1 MGGTANERSREELTA
16 TGDLFTP
23 IHKALRSMIYGLSG
37 RLQTNDFADA
47 AATRALI
54 TDLENDFAV
63 ARSAGCTL
71 CILAGHAV
79 DEESVIFPQVARVG
93 SKLIMELISEHHE
106 LTRRELEIAKS
117 GHELLSMDSAEARV
131 VAGVQLNIAANQL
144 FGAYITHMNREEVE
158 VVPLMA
164 EHFTD
169 PEMNAMQ
176 GKIIGQ
182 MPPDR
187 VLAILG
193 WMLPSLNV
201 TELSRLLFAL
211 KGAVPPQFMK
221 AVTDLGA
228 ARVDP
233 TRWDAAKL
241 RVGL

>member
-1 MGGTANERSREELTA
+1 MAA
-16 TGDLFTP
+16 KGDLFTP

-47 AATRALI
+47 ATSKALI

-63 ARSAGCTL
+63 ARSAGCAL
-71 CILAGHAV
+71 CILAHHAT
-79 DEESVIFPQVARVG
+79 DEESVIFPSATRVG
-93 SKLIMELISEHHE
+93 DKLIAELIADHHD
-106 LTRRELEIAKS
+106 LTRRELEIAKA

-131 VAGVQLNIAANQL
+131 RAGAQLNRAANQL
-144 FGAYITHMNREEVE
+144 FGAYITHMNREEAE
-158 VVPLMA
+158 LVPLMA
-164 EHFTD
+164 EHFSD
-169 PEMNAMQ
+169 PEMAAMQ

-187 VLAILG
+187 MFAILG

-201 TELSRLLFAL
+201 TELSGFLSSM
-211 KGAVPPQFMK
+211 KGAAPPQVMK
-221 AVTDLGA
+221 AVSDLCA

-233 TRWDAAKL
+233 ARWDTVKL

>member
-1 MGGTANERSREELTA
+1 MPA
-16 TGDLFTP
+16 TGDLFTS
-23 IHKALRSMIYGLSG
+23 IHKGLRSMIYGLSG

-47 AATRALI
+47 AATKALI

-63 ARSAGCTL
+63 ARSAGCAL
-71 CILAGHAV
+71 CILAHHAV
-79 DEESVIFPQVARVG
+79 DEESVIFPTVARVG
-93 SKLIMELISEHHE
+93 NKLITELISEHHD
-106 LTRRELEIAKS
+106 LTRRELEIAKA

-131 VAGVQLNIAANQL
+131 RAGAQLNLAANQL

-158 VVPLMA
+158 LVPLMQ
-164 EHFTD
+164 ENFSD
-169 PEMNAMQ
+169 PEMAAMQ

-187 VLAILG
+187 VFAILG

-201 TELSRLLFAL
+201 IELSRLLSSL
-211 KGAVPPQFMK
+211 KSAAPPQFMK
-221 AVTDLGA
+221 AVSDLCA

-233 TRWDAAKL
+233 ARWDTVKL